1 MGGGW
6 VGGREGGSGVGG
18 VGMSHAT
25 RVSLWVILFPSH
37 TPGEQAVTLRGSL
50 NDDFARAYGTL
61 EDIAKTAAWEWAR
74 NDQNKGK
81 LAAALETAKKE
92 LTPFLEQFLA
102 MEPETFLKLK
112 GGPITMS
119 HELKT
124 FIDNQK
130 SYVSLKTRLSLMSD
144 QHIVQLKLIEKE
156 K

>member
-1 MGGGW
+1 
-6 VGGREGGSGVGG
+6 
-18 VGMSHAT
+18 
-25 RVSLWVILFPSH
+25 
-37 TPGEQAVTLRGSL
+37 
-50 NDDFARAYGTL
+50 
-61 EDIAKTAAWEWAR
+61 
-74 NDQNKGK
+74 
-81 LAAALETAKKE
+81 
-92 LTPFLEQFLA
+92 

-130 SYVSLKTRLSLMSD
+130 AYASLKTRLSLMSD